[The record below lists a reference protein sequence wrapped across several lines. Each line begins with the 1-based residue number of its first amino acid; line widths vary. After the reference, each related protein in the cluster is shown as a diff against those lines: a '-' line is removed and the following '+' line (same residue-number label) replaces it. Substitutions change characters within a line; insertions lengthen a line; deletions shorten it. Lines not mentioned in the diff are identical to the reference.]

1 MNCPCCGGALAVP
14 SLDEIMIER
23 GICGEQVDILDLL
36 WDAGGLPV
44 KAEVLFGAMFDGA
57 DDGGPGQSAMYRHL
71 RRTITELAEK
81 LC

>member
-1 MNCPCCGGALAVP
+1 M
-14 SLDEIMIER
+14 
-23 GICGEQVDILDLL
+23 
-36 WDAGGLPV
+36 

-81 LC
+81 LSGSGLAVVYVERRGWRLVIGGLA